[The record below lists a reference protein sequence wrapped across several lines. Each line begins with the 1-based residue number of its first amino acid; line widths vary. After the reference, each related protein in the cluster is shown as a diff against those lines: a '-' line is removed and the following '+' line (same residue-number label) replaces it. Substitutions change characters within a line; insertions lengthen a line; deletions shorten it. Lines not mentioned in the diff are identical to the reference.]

1 LLGYKIFTQ
10 SDTYCPTNYYPRNI
24 VILSSQGEDPYFRQ
38 PSRSNC
44 HSAAYTTHNGVQH
57 KVSTKNST
65 SILITNGH
73 LLFVMGALILL
84 KSSKCEVRQVTKDIV
99 KSEVSSSDYEFLNTE
114 K

>member
-1 LLGYKIFTQ
+1 M
-10 SDTYCPTNYYPRNI
+10 CEVHPNR
-24 VILSSQGEDPYFRQ
+24 VILSSQEEDTYSRWS
-38 PSRSNC
+38 SRSNC
-44 HSAAYTTHNGVQH
+44 HSAACTTHNGVQH

-65 SILITNGH
+65 SILITNGY

-99 KSEVSSSDYEFLNTE
+99 KSEVSSSDYESLNTE